1 MANDIRHIT
10 SQAGTLMEIDRR
22 VFLTSVALGGAAVI
36 GARARNDQQAEL
48 PMKTNKPR
56 VVTRLLKDAGT
67 IPNSRLPVLI
77 YQGALDLPKDDP
89 ASAIEA
95 LIHANAWGNDWRNGV
110 FTYHHYH
117 STAHEALLV
126 FSGSARVQLGG
137 ESGVIETIG
146 ASDVII
152 IPAGVGHKNLGS
164 SEDFHVVGAYPP
176 RQNVD
181 MNYGKPG
188 ERPRVDENLARLAL
202 PATDPVFG
210 KTGPLLDHW
219 RANS

>member
-1 MANDIRHIT
+1 MKIN
-10 SQAGTLMEIDRR
+10 RR
-22 VFLTSVALGGAAVI
+22 VFLTTGALSGAAAVI
-36 GARARNDQQAEL
+36 GAQAQNNQQSVA
-48 PMKTNKPR
+48 PIKTKEPR
-56 VVTRLLKDAGT
+56 VITRLLKDAGP

-95 LIHANAWGNDWRNGV
+95 LIHAHQWGNDWRNGL
-110 FTYHHYH
+110 FSYHHYH

-126 FSGSARVQLGG
+126 FSGSAKAQLGG
-137 ESGVIETIG
+137 ENGVIETISAG
-146 ASDVII
+146 DVII

-164 SEDFHVVGAYPP
+164 SSDFNVVGAYPP

-188 ERPRVDENLARLAL
+188 ERPRVDENIARVSL
-202 PATDPVFG
+202 PTTDPVFG
-210 KTGPLLDHW
+210 KTGPLLEHW
-219 RANS
+219 RAQS

>member
-1 MANDIRHIT
+1 
-10 SQAGTLMEIDRR
+10 MEIDRR
-22 VFLTSVALGGAAVI
+22 VFLATIALGGAATVF
-36 GARARNDQQAEL
+36 GAKARSNQQTKSPA
-48 PMKTNKPR
+48 PTNKPR
-56 VVTRLLKDAGT
+56 VVTRLLKDSGT
-67 IPNSRLPVLI
+67 IPNSSLPVLI

-95 LIHANAWGNDWRNGV
+95 LIHSNDWGNDWRNGL

-126 FSGSARVQLGG
+126 FGGSARVQLGG
-137 ESGVIETIG
+137 ESGVIETIDAG
-146 ASDVII
+146 DVII

-188 ERPRVDENLARLAL
+188 ERPRVDENIARLAL
-202 PATDPVFG
+202 PASDPVFG
-210 KTGPLLDHW
+210 KKGPLLDHW
-219 RANS
+219 RAQSSGS

>member
-1 MANDIRHIT
+1 MKIN
-10 SQAGTLMEIDRR
+10 RR
-22 VFLTSVALGGAAVI
+22 AFLATGALGGAAAVI
-36 GARARNDQQAEL
+36 GAQSQNNQDASASI
-48 PMKTNKPR
+48 KTKEPR
-56 VVTRLLKDAGT
+56 VITRLLKDAGT
-67 IPNSRLPVLI
+67 IPNSRLPVMI

-89 ASAIEA
+89 AAAIEA
-95 LIHANAWGNDWRNGV
+95 LIHANQWGNDWRNGI

-126 FSGSARVQLGG
+126 FSGSAKVQLGG

-146 ASDVII
+146 AGDVII

-164 SEDFHVVGAYPP
+164 SSDFHVVGAYPP

-181 MNYGKPG
+181 MKYGKAG
-188 ERPRVDENLARLAL
+188 ERPRADENIARVAL
-202 PATDPVFG
+202 PTTDPVFG

-219 RANS
+219 RAQS

>member
-1 MANDIRHIT
+1 MKIN
-10 SQAGTLMEIDRR
+10 RR
-22 VFLTSVALGGAAVI
+22 VFLTTGALSGASAIFVAQGQ
-36 GARARNDQQAEL
+36 NNQQTDAPVET
-48 PMKTNKPR
+48 KEPR
-56 VVTRLLKDAGT
+56 VITRLLKDAGT

-77 YQGALDLPKDDP
+77 YQGALDLPKNDP
-89 ASAIEA
+89 AAPIEA
-95 LIHANAWGNDWRNGV
+95 LIHANQWGNDWRNGI

-126 FSGSARVQLGG
+126 FSGSAKVQLGG
-137 ESGVIETIG
+137 ESGIIETIG
-146 ASDVII
+146 AGDVII

-164 SEDFHVVGAYPP
+164 SSDFHVVGAYPP

-188 ERPRVDENLARLAL
+188 ERPRTDENIARVSL

-219 RANS
+219 RLQS

>member
-1 MANDIRHIT
+1 MKIN
-10 SQAGTLMEIDRR
+10 RR
-22 VFLTSVALGGAAVI
+22 TFLTTGSIVTASVLAN
-36 GARARNDQQAEL
+36 RADSL
-48 PMKTNKPR
+48 STDTPIKLNKPH
-56 VVTRLLKDAGT
+56 VITRLLKDTGT
-67 IPNSRLPVLI
+67 IPNSHLPVVI

-89 ASAIEA
+89 AAAIES
-95 LIHANAWGNDWRNGV
+95 LIHANDWGNDWRNGI

-126 FSGSARVQLGG
+126 YGGSAKVLLGG

-146 ASDVII
+146 AGDVVI

-164 SEDFHVVGAYPP
+164 SSDFHVVGAYPP
-176 RQNVD
+176 QQNVD

-188 ERPRVDENLARLAL
+188 ERPRVDQNIARLAL
-202 PATDPVFG
+202 PTTDPLFG

-219 RANS
+219 RKKS